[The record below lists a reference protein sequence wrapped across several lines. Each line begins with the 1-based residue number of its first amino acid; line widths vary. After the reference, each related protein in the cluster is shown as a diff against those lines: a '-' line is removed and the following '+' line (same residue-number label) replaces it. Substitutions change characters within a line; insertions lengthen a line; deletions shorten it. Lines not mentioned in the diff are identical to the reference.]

1 MADDPK
7 ATEKYGP
14 DVLSDPVNDH
24 DWSWLIIPFVVLCLC
39 IPAFLPTF
47 H

>member
-1 MADDPK
+1 MASETNK
-7 ATEKYGP
+7 A
-14 DVLSDPVNDH
+14 DF
-24 DWSWLIIPFVVLCLC
+24 SWLVIPFVVLCLC